1 MPNCVP
7 RGIVHLPSVIN
18 FSVICVCAHSVVSD
32 SSWPH
37 GLYPTRLLCSWNFPS
52 KNTAVGCHFLR
63 SQPRDQTHIS
73 CVSYTGRQF
82 LYQLSHQG
90 IPVSFFFVNSNQ
102 ISCPVRIDIVE
113 NESHS
118 VVSDSLRPHGL
129 TMQSMEFSR
138 PELLEGVAFPFSR
151 GSSQPKAWTQV
162 SHIAGRFLPAEPQG
176 KPKNTGVGSLCL
188 LQGIFVT
195 QVSNWGLLHCRQ
207 ILYQL
212 SYQGRPWI

>member
-1 MPNCVP
+1 M
-7 RGIVHLPSVIN
+7 
-18 FSVICVCAHSVVSD
+18 CVCTLSCVRFFMTPWTVSHQAPLFMEF
-32 SSWPH
+32 SKQEYCS
-37 GLYPTRLLCSWNFPS
+37 GLPFPS
-52 KNTAVGCHFLR
+52 PGDLPN
-63 SQPRDQTHIS
+63 
-73 CVSYTGRQF
+73 
-82 LYQLSHQG
+82 QG
-90 IPVSFFFVNSNQ
+90 IEPTSPVSPTLAGSFFTSWATRAALYLFFVNSNQ
-102 ISCPVRIDIVE
+102 IPCLVRMDIVE

-118 VVSDSLRPHGL
+118 VVSDSLWPHGL

-188 LQGIFVT
+188 LQGIFLT

-212 SYQGRPWI
+212 SYQGCPWI